1 MARAGPFRREEEAMA
16 IDASIPG
23 PPSFADDYVELDG
36 WVETLEA
43 FRSRHL
49 GKLTDPGTDPWHG
62 ETVLHVDGSR
72 HKDRRRSM
80 SHLVKRDAHQWFR
93 ERVLF
98 PCVGRGL
105 RDILDNPG
113 PGGVSR
119 SDLPVFAKQMF
130 TELAAALS
138 GIDVG
143 GDQARAR
150 ELVGLVDRIVA
161 ALSIRWQLGDR
172 RAILERAWQAKAMFR
187 ERFFEPAMAWHRTL
201 LARHQAGEIQPDD
214 LPRDLMMLIVQG
226 ANDDWSDD
234 DLALREVVLFVTASL
249 ETGSVILVHAAD
261 ECFRWFARHPG
272 DRALSTS
279 PAFLL
284 GVLNETL
291 RLHPVGP
298 AFYRTVLED
307 VTLSTGRTL
316 KKGQVVSLRTG
327 IASRDR
333 SVFGADADAFDPRRT
348 VPAGVY
354 DFGLAFG
361 AGTHMCLGL
370 PLIVGNE
377 GIDGSHVWLLRA
389 LFQAGMTPDPEH
401 PPVKPDDIERDL
413 FESYPVVFPRGAD
426 QVRGRREP

>member
-1 MARAGPFRREEEAMA
+1 MVG
-16 IDASIPG
+16 DASSPE
-23 PPSFADDYVELDG
+23 PLSFAVDDYVELDG
-36 WVETLEA
+36 WAETLEA
-43 FRSRHL
+43 FRSKHL
-49 GKLTDPGTDPWHG
+49 GKLTDPGTGPWHG

-72 HKDRRRSM
+72 HRDRRRSM

-98 PCVGRGL
+98 PGVERGL
-105 RDILDNPG
+105 RQVLDNPG
-113 PGGVSR
+113 PDGIAR
-119 SDLPVFAKQMF
+119 TDLPVFAKQMF

-150 ELVGLVDRIVA
+150 ELVDLVDRIVA

-172 RAILERAWQAKAMFR
+172 QAILARAWEAKTAFR
-187 ERFFEPAMAWHRTL
+187 ERFFEPAMAEHRSL
-201 LARHQAGEIQPDD
+201 LARQQAGQIRPDD
-214 LPRDLMMLIVQG
+214 LPRDLMMLMVQG

-249 ETGSVILVHAAD
+249 ETGSVILAHAVD
-261 ECFRWFARHPG
+261 ECFRWFTRYPE

-284 GVLNETL
+284 GILNETL

-298 AFYRTVLED
+298 AFYRSVLED

-316 KKGQVVSLRTG
+316 KKGQIVSLRTG
-327 IASRDR
+327 IASRDQ
-333 SVFGADADAFDPRRT
+333 SVFGADADSFDPRRS
-348 VPAGVY
+348 VPVGVY

-389 LFQAGMTPDPEH
+389 LFEAGIEPDPEH
-401 PPVKPDDIERDL
+401 LPVKPDDLERDL
-413 FESYPVVFPRGAD
+413 FESYCVVFRNDPGK
-426 QVRGRREP
+426 VPGRREP

>member
-1 MARAGPFRREEEAMA
+1 MA

-23 PPSFADDYVELDG
+23 LPSFAADDYVELDG
-36 WVETLEA
+36 WAETLEA

-49 GKLTDPGTDPWHG
+49 GKLTDLGTDPWHG

-72 HKDRRRSM
+72 HRERRRSM

-98 PCVGRGL
+98 PCVERGL
-105 RDILDNPG
+105 REILDNPG
-113 PGGVSR
+113 QESVPHT
-119 SDLPVFAKQMF
+119 DLPVFAKQMF

-143 GDQARAR
+143 GDPARTR
-150 ELVGLVDRIVA
+150 ELVDLVDRIVA
-161 ALSIRWQLGDR
+161 ALSIRWQLGDKQ
-172 RAILERAWQAKAMFR
+172 AILERAWEAKAAFR
-187 ERFFEPAMAWHRTL
+187 ERFFEPAMARHRVL
-201 LARHQAGEIQPDD
+201 VAHHQAGEIQPDD
-214 LPRDLMMLIVQG
+214 LPRDLMTLMVQG
-226 ANDDWSDD
+226 ANHDWSDD

-249 ETGSVILVHAAD
+249 ETGSVILVHAVD
-261 ECFRWFARHPG
+261 ECFRWFARHPE

-307 VTLSTGRTL
+307 VTLSTGRSL

-333 SVFGADADAFDPRRT
+333 SVFGADADSFDPRRT

-377 GIDGSHVWLLRA
+377 GIDGSHVWLLRT
-389 LFQAGMTPDPEH
+389 LFEAGMRPDPEH

-413 FESYPVVFPRGAD
+413 FESYSVVFRNGAD
-426 QVRGRREP
+426 EVHKWREP